1 VLTLDPNALPK
12 GIDQLHKIVVELCER
27 LKHETSEKDKFRSL
41 LRELLDAERNRKS
54 EQLRIPAKANT
65 DSGGNANGI
74 PGRRRTVLGAQR
86 RWHFDCARSVRHR
99 QVKLIRSEA
108 EVAGPLAKKGVR
120 GKDGTSCPRLGT
132 Q

>member
-1 VLTLDPNALPK
+1 MTMLCPGFRVRYMVVLP
-12 GIDQLHKIVVELCER
+12 VY
-27 LKHETSEKDKFRSL
+27 FR
-41 LRELLDAERNRKS
+41 RKQIS
-54 EQLRIPAKANT
+54 WRILRIPAKAST